1 MHQQTGQH
9 HRQHDGKHH
18 LNQRANLPHEYTE
31 RRRQYIVRRKAFP
44 ARERL
49 HRLLKGSALRPAGHV
64 QRHILDRRKIH
75 TVDHAFNPL
84 RDPLLRFL
92 RRGSRRKQQRKQKKR
107 RKPSHC
113 SAPTAICVSFRK
125 IGSATP
131 SSISRPQSSARQAI
145 DGASISRQTCA
156 ANCVISTM
164 PIALSMV

>member
-1 MHQQTGQH
+1 MHQQAGQH

-18 LNQRANLPHEYTE
+18 LNQRAGLPHEYAE
-31 RRRQYIVRRKAFP
+31 RRRQHIVRRKAFP
-44 ARERL
+44 ARERA
-49 HRLLKGSALRPAGHV
+49 HRLLKGSAFRPAGHV
-64 QRHILDRRKIH
+64 QRHILNRRKIH
-75 TVDHAFNPL
+75 AVDHIFNPL

-92 RRGSRRKQQRKQKKR
+92 RRSGRRKQQRKQKKR
-107 RKPSHC
+107 RKPFHC

-145 DGASISRQTCA
+145 DGASMSRQTCA